1 MEKIGNFESF
11 INFCSSILAIHAAH
25 CQGCTPSKF
34 SIIYVWCIV
43 QLLLMCD
50 LLGIQKLPTVQNMEM
65 QVSITIYVCP
75 NNTVKTK
82 S

>member
-1 MEKIGNFESF
+1 MQLIAKVIYPFKIFQHN
-11 INFCSSILAIHAAH
+11 
-25 CQGCTPSKF
+25 
-34 SIIYVWCIV
+34 YIV
-43 QLLLMCD
+43 YRVILMCD